1 MNALKESVATI
12 NKNLNSRSSEEAK
25 YYEDMADEAREIT
38 DQKNAAL
45 LKGCESLADAI
56 VKLGDSGDYTC
67 KEIFNTSVF
76 KEFQSTLAAQN
87 KVKELLD
94 KSDETRSLVVSRLND
109 VSEQLT
115 KIEAV
120 FTNLNDYMYDFT
132 HLDETQ
138 VFLPDMIVPFAK
150 AVHSTQ
156 SYLQGKFHSVSDE
169 QLEDLQKKL
178 SALEK
183 KLSEET
189 TQKNGFM
196 KVIQFIFEKH
206 PDMKNEVAKHST
218 HKKFISKLEPGRKR
232 GRPKG
237 STSKNKKQKS

>member
-1 MNALKESVATI
+1 LNALKESVATI
-12 NKNLNSRSSEEAK
+12 TKSLNYRSSDEAK
-25 YYEDMADEAREIT
+25 YYEDMADEAGEIT
-38 DQKNAAL
+38 NQKNAAL
-45 LKGCESLADAI
+45 LKGCESLVDAI
-56 VKLGDSGDYTC
+56 VKLGDSRDYTC

-76 KEFQSTLAAQN
+76 KDFQSTLAAQN

-94 KSDETRSLVVSRLND
+94 KSDETKSLVVSRLND

-115 KIEAV
+115 KVEAV
-120 FTNLNDYMYDFT
+120 LTHLNDYMYDFT

-138 VFLPDMIVPFAK
+138 VFLPNMIVPFAK

-156 SYLQGKFHSVSDE
+156 SFLQGKFHSVSDE
-169 QLEDLQKKL
+169 QLEDL
-178 SALEK
+178 EK

-189 TQKNGFM
+189 RQKNGFM